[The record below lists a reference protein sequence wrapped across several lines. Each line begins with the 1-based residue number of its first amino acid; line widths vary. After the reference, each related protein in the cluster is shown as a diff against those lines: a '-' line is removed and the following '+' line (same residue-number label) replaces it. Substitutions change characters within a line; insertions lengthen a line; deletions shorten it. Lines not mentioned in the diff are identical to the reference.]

1 MPTVD
6 VLLEQNDLTLDDL
19 VDRSGL
25 PFKRVEAIVFGRWTP
40 SPSERQRVANA
51 LGVPIADVIWGH
63 VMDPRNVRYHRF
75 GLKKDFRR
83 EAEGRSE
90 EGG

>member
-6 VLLEQNDLTLDDL
+6 VILEQHDLTLDDL
-19 VDRSGL
+19 MDRSGL

-40 SPSERQRVANA
+40 SPAERQRVADA
-51 LGVPIADVIWGH
+51 LGVAVADVVWGH

-75 GLKKDFRR
+75 GLKKDFHKD
-83 EAEGRSE
+83 GE
-90 EGG
+90 EGE

>member
-6 VLLEQNDLTLDDL
+6 VILEQNDQTLEDL

-40 SPSERQRVANA
+40 SPAERQRVADA
-51 LGVPIADVIWGH
+51 LGVTIADVVWGH
-63 VMDPRNVRYHRF
+63 VMDPRNVRYRQV
-75 GLKKDFRR
+75 GLKNDFHRR
-83 EAEGRSE
+83 AGGRE
-90 EGG
+90 DGG